1 MLKQQAQVTC
11 KSVFKNGEN
20 ALLKSQFNRKWI
32 EFINQIEKTKK
43 TTHSANDYDNDY
55 DKLFSV

>member
-11 KSVFKNGEN
+11 KSVFKSDEN
-20 ALLKSQFNRKWI
+20 TLIKSQFNRKWI

-43 TTHSANDYDNDY
+43 TTHSVNDH